1 MNPTERVP
9 LGKTSVRVT
18 RIGMGCG
25 GLAKLHSDE
34 RWNEIIGTAWKVGVR
49 SFDTS
54 PYYGYGNSEVRLGRA
69 LGKYNRDD
77 YVLSTKVG
85 RLLRK
90 DGPPDPFIEA
100 IDYPGGVP
108 DGVLRTI
115 YDYSGAATCQSLVE
129 SRQRLGLDRIDVVHI
144 HDVVE
149 LASGISHV
157 KEAKLESYP
166 VLAELREQ
174 KRVSA
179 IGVGAQINA
188 VLTELGESCNFDC
201 FLIAGRYTLLDQ
213 SALDEVL
220 PLCVA
225 KNISVIIGSPFN
237 TGILVDPKP
246 GSTFDFAPAPVEI
259 VEKALRL
266 KAVCAKYNIPLPAAA
281 IQFPFAH
288 PAVAQIL
295 TGAFSS
301 KEIEENAR
309 LMQVKIPA
317 ELWQDLRDSGLIHP
331 KAPTPAGA

>member
-18 RIGMGCG
+18 RMGMGCG
-25 GLAKLHSDE
+25 GLAKLHTDE
-34 RWNEIIGTAWKVGVR
+34 SWDEIIGTAWKVGIR

-54 PYYGYGNSEVRLGRA
+54 PYYGFGNSEVRSGRA

-90 DGPPDPFIEA
+90 DAPPDPFIEA
-100 IDYPGGVP
+100 IYYPDGVP
-108 DGVLRTI
+108 DGLLRTV
-115 YDYSGAATCQSLVE
+115 YDYSGAATRQSLVE

-174 KRVSA
+174 KKVTA
-179 IGVGAQINA
+179 IGVGAQVNA

-201 FLIAGRYTLLDQ
+201 FLIAGRYTMLDQ

-246 GSTFDFAPAPVEI
+246 DSTFDFVQAPAEI
-259 VEKALRL
+259 IEKALRM
-266 KAVCAKYNIPLPAAA
+266 KGVCAKYNIPLPAAA

-317 ELWQDLRDSGLIHP
+317 ELWQDLRNNGLIHP

>member
-1 MNPTERVP
+1 
-9 LGKTSVRVT
+9 
-18 RIGMGCG
+18 MGCG

-34 RWNEIIGTAWKVGVR
+34 RWNEIIGTAWKAGIR

-108 DGVLRTI
+108 EGVLRTV
-115 YDYSGAATCQSLVE
+115 YDYSGAATRQSLVE
-129 SRQRLGLDRIDVVHI
+129 SRHRLGLDRIDVVHI
-144 HDVVE
+144 HDVIE

-157 KEAKLESYP
+157 KEAKRESYP

-179 IGVGAQINA
+179 IGVGAQVNA
-188 VLTELGESCNFDC
+188 VLVELAESCNFDC

-225 KNISVIIGSPFN
+225 KNMSVIIGSPFN

-246 GSTFDFAPAPVEI
+246 GSTFDFVQAPAEVI
-259 VEKALRL
+259 EKALRM
-266 KAVCAKYNIPLPAAA
+266 KAVCAKYNIPLPAVA

-295 TGAFSS
+295 TGASSS

-317 ELWQDLRDSGLIHP
+317 ELWQDLRDNGLIHP